1 MALSGKAPTAKHNI
15 GYCSRWLVPGLSLR
29 RRPVV
34 NPLIRKL
41 EQFVRLSAADRN
53 ILTQAAT
60 SRVRKFGPR
69 VDITREGDR
78 PKDVHLI
85 ISGWACRYKQL
96 EDGRRQ
102 IVSFFLPGDMCDLN
116 VFILREMDHSIG
128 TITSA
133 AVADL
138 SREFF
143 DEISAGYP
151 RIATALW
158 WETLVNA
165 AIQREWTMSLGQRTA
180 SERMAHLLC
189 EVFLRLRL
197 AGFTQGDSC
206 EFPLTQSDLAD
217 ASGLSKVHVN
227 RTLQDLRSSEL
238 IILRGRTLTV
248 PSLERLMDAA
258 LFNANYLHMEREGRQ
273 LDANE

>member
-1 MALSGKAPTAKHNI
+1 
-15 GYCSRWLVPGLSLR
+15 
-29 RRPVV
+29 V

-41 EQFVRLSAADRN
+41 EQFVRLSPDDRT
-53 ILTQAAT
+53 ILTRA
-60 SRVRKFGPR
+60 SSERVRRFAPR
-69 VDITREGDR
+69 VDISREGDR

-85 ISGWACRYKQL
+85 LSGWACRYKQL

-116 VFILREMDHSIG
+116 VFILKEMDHSIG
-128 TITSA
+128 TISDVTI
-133 AVADL
+133 ADL

-143 DEISAGYP
+143 DEIGAGYP

-165 AIQREWTMSLGQRTA
+165 AIQREWTMNLGQRTA

-189 EVFLRLRL
+189 EIFFRLRL
-197 AGFTQGDSC
+197 AGLTDVNSC
-206 EFPLTQSDLAD
+206 EFPLTQADLAE
-217 ASGLSKVHVN
+217 ATGLSKVHVN
-227 RTLQDLRSSEL
+227 RTLQE
-238 IILRGRTLTV
+238 LRGAKLVVLKGKALTV
-248 PSLERLMDAA
+248 PNVERLMNAG
-258 LFNANYLHMEREGRQ
+258 LFNANYLHMEHEGRQ